1 MFSKWYSV
9 VFCSILSSRLVLYA
23 PHLNTKR
30 QKPHNGS
37 LSCANNSK
45 QTAWTPHK
53 SELSRS
59 PSNGRHAADS
69 SACSSPRHNRN
80 DWFPAE
86 AEAQGAHSPPWGS
99 LNPPCDKLFRWTYC
113 VRNKT
118 LRVNPAYPKGTNIS
132 RYRSFCIWVFPWSM
146 HSEIIDSTLKYPAH
160 LSCSGTRAMVG

>member
-1 MFSKWYSV
+1 MVKYLSVSEWFWDFRIFHFSTVFVTVDYVPLFNKV
-9 VFCSILSSRLVLYA
+9 VAWKSSLVLYS

-59 PSNGRHAADS
+59 PSNGRHAVDS

-118 LRVNPAYPKGTNIS
+118 LRVNAEGNVSYHG
-132 RYRSFCIWVFPWSM
+132 
-146 HSEIIDSTLKYPAH
+146 
-160 LSCSGTRAMVG
+160 